1 MLLVLV
7 AIQFISWLAPPLYFA
22 KGIIA
27 NYAPLHT
34 LLEFIAIII
43 ATSWKPAMIRIALNS
58 VKKSS
63 ITVNLELMWLSFG

>member
-22 KGIIA
+22 KGIA
-27 NYAPLHT
+27 NYTPLHT

-58 VKKSS
+58 VKESS